1 MGPCSCPAHA
11 PPAVSLAHPP
21 SLAVGGAGGG
31 TGVSKSAGAAERLLI
46 ASGKFSPSHPLE
58 GAVLVRMRRRFG
70 VRLLLV
76 LQDGTADELCELYD
90 DAKHL
95 PSVTTVQRFKAEGYT
110 IHELLFTS
118 STILTCFKGTD
129 EYLLKSGLSEAELRR
144 AVEFKSA
151 VPNPH
156 RGIVPFELR
165 SDVAKGKHFMLMPK
179 LRTSLEL
186 IPSLPADDT
195 ARLWGD
201 LRGALDFLHTHGFA
215 HMDVKP
221 ANICLDWEGRFVL
234 VDLGSLA
241 RFGESTST
249 TPAYVPRDVAW
260 WRSSAGVDW
269 WMLASTLAE
278 KGCGEHALAI
288 GATARSASREQLR
301 DHLRAHLPAGVW
313 SECEAVL
320 QTL

>member
-1 MGPCSCPAHA
+1 M
-11 PPAVSLAHPP
+11 
-21 SLAVGGAGGG
+21 
-31 TGVSKSAGAAERLLI
+31 SAGAGVATVEQLLS
-46 ASGKFSPSHPLE
+46 ASGKFTPSHPPEASALS
-58 GAVLVRMRRRFG
+58 RMRRRFAG
-70 VRLLLV
+70 QVSLALQTGDANLLYE
-76 LQDGTADELCELYD
+76 AYD

-95 PSVTTVQRFKAEGYT
+95 PSPSTVQRFKVEGY
-110 IHELLFTS
+110 IINGPLYVGS
-118 STILTCFKGTD
+118 NILTCFKGTD

-179 LRTSLEL
+179 LRTSLEP